1 MSWNTILVQEHWE
14 FMGKLAFVIWIILWP
29 YKMKWWCL
37 FCFTTVSWGFS
48 WSNKLVS
55 FHQGS
60 RGGGG
65 VGVRIIS
72 IGALCLH
79 TEFLGQLR
87 KGPLEARIW
96 FLCIHGGKNTD
107 SIYGKIIML
116 KALRV
121 HRELPL
127 KILGLGWTLNFW
139 VFWEIPPRFGVCLG
153 HPICVCGS
161 CQLGSF
167 LVPLFDSPFVE

>member
-1 MSWNTILVQEHWE
+1 
-14 FMGKLAFVIWIILWP
+14 
-29 YKMKWWCL
+29 MKWWCL
-37 FCFTTVSWGFS
+37 FCFTTVSWGFFEAIN
-48 WSNKLVS
+48 WYHFTKAV
-55 FHQGS
+55 GVE
-60 RGGGG
+60 GG
-65 VGVRIIS
+65 VGVKS
-72 IGALCLH
+72 YFYWCAHCLH

-121 HRELPL
+121 HRELPFENTRAWL
-127 KILGLGWTLNFW
+127 DSEFLSLLEKYPQDLSCQLGTPS
-139 VFWEIPPRFGVCLG
+139 VSA
-153 HPICVCGS
+153 GS